1 MWSPTCSSSKAVHFP
16 EQVFVLHT
24 LTSVPLLVRG
34 REVHMMMIKLITATS
49 FLCILLCVGV
59 FKPATVAMH
68 GNKIS
73 VLQQKYNRVGFSI
86 HQILYSCL
94 KDIYSVFTLHC
105 KGFRTSSMLSK
116 NCKNKTVDN

>member
-34 REVHMMMIKLITATS
+34 REVHMMMIKLITPRS

-59 FKPATVAMH
+59 FKPAAVAIH

-73 VLQQKYNRVGFSI
+73 VLQQKSNRVGFSI
-86 HQILYSCL
+86 HQILYSCP
-94 KDIYSVFTLHC
+94 KDIYSVFTLYC
-105 KGFRTSSMLSK
+105 KGFSTSSMLSK
-116 NCKNKTVDN
+116 N